1 MGFEIHIRTGFFETR
16 TYYLLIEPRKLVFRP
31 TEAEKPVLTISNAD
45 LLCVTLR
52 SKKQAEIEILSRDKI
67 YKGVLVNKSDFEDL
81 LNQLKMNLTKKIVCE
96 YEGGN

>member
-16 TYYLLIEPRKLVFRP
+16 TYYLLIEQRKLVFCP
-31 TEAEKPVLTISNAD
+31 TEAEKPALSISDAD

-52 SKKQAEIEILSRDKI
+52 NKKQAEIEILSRDRI
-67 YKGVLVNKSDFEDL
+67 FKGVLVKKSDFEEL
-81 LNQLKMNLTKKIVCE
+81 LEQLKMNLTKKIVCE